1 MLHIDAIP
9 LQKITKN
16 ERVMANIDE
25 LQRLGE
31 RFPNKSIGIGN
42 PDAKILLV
50 TPKEGS
56 EDVDFEYLKAL
67 FRNLPDAGCEN
78 VDVLKFCYYVV
89 FDEELLK
96 DSFFDN
102 FQVILYSFID
112 GNHLDKHDPANLFG
126 MKWVNECSVEDGATQ
141 RLFVAHSNAEGDKL
155 ERLMFCTYPF
165 EHVSYVIQKCTKLL
179 LNWFLLSPQ
188 RGFLE

>member
-1 MLHIDAIP
+1 
-9 LQKITKN
+9 
-16 ERVMANIDE
+16 MANIDE

-42 PDAKILLV
+42 PDAKILVV
-50 TPKEGS
+50 TQKEGN

-67 FRNLPDAGCEN
+67 FRDLPDAGCEN

-126 MKWVNECSVEDGATQ
+126 MKWISECTVEDNLQ
-141 RLFVAHSNAEGDKL
+141 RMFVAQSFSQDTMI
-155 ERLMFCTYPF
+155 ERMMLCTYPLDI
-165 EHVSYVIQKCTKLL
+165 VSRAVFCSNKLL
-179 LNWFLLSPQ
+179 LNWFLRDAVLI
-188 RGFLE
+188 F